1 MLHVEEII
9 EVDVLNDL
17 CNETNDY
24 EQVDPIPNY
33 DDDVDMMNIQW
44 EKIMTWN
51 LVSMMWMLMMT
62 FLTKLFKVYCAF
74 LETYN
79 LIRLSYL
86 MVYFVITF
94 IAFFFYKTYDSKV
107 WVVTFI
113 LL

>member
-1 MLHVEEII
+1 MSHVEEMI
-9 EVDVLNDL
+9 EIDVLNDL
-17 CNETNDY
+17 CDETKDY

-33 DDDVDMMNIQW
+33 DDDVDMMKIQW

-51 LVSMMWMLMMT
+51 LVSMMLMLMMT

-86 MVYFVITF
+86 MVYFVITS
-94 IAFFFYKTYDSKV
+94 IG
-107 WVVTFI
+107 FI
-113 LL
+113 LQNI

>member
-1 MLHVEEII
+1 MSHVEEMI
-9 EVDVLNDL
+9 EIDVLNDL
-17 CNETNDY
+17 CDETKDY

-51 LVSMMWMLMMT
+51 LVSMMLMLMMT

-86 MVYFVITF
+86 MVYFVITS
-94 IAFFFYKTYDSKV
+94 IG
-107 WVVTFI
+107 FI
-113 LL
+113 LQNI

>member
-1 MLHVEEII
+1 MSHVEEMI
-9 EVDVLNDL
+9 EIDVLNDL
-17 CNETNDY
+17 CDETKDY

-33 DDDVDMMNIQW
+33 DDDVDMMKIQW

-94 IAFFFYKTYDSKV
+94 IAFFFTKHMIPKYG
-107 WVVTFI
+107 
-113 LL
+113 L

>member
-1 MLHVEEII
+1 MSHVEEMI
-9 EVDVLNDL
+9 EIDVLNDL
-17 CNETNDY
+17 CDETKDY

-33 DDDVDMMNIQW
+33 DDDVDMMKIQW

-86 MVYFVITF
+86 MVYFVITS
-94 IAFFFYKTYDSKV
+94 IG
-107 WVVTFI
+107 FI
-113 LL
+113 LQNI